1 MTEFKLK
8 KTFLNTTVENHS
20 DIHEV
25 ENEIAQTV
33 SLQKGLFML
42 THCFLDQI
50 SFRIGH

>member
-25 ENEIAQTV
+25 ENEIVQTV
-33 SLQKGLFML
+33 SFPKGLFTL
-42 THCFLDQI
+42 TLCFLDQI
-50 SFRIGH
+50 LFRIGQ